1 MRKIVFLDI
10 DGTLCNDSG
19 VVPAS
24 AENAIKQAHQNGH
37 RFFLCTGR
45 SKAEI
50 PAEVLALPI
59 SGIIGAGGGYCEV
72 EGEVI
77 LHQVFDSAE
86 LKKLI
91 GFLEEHGVEYY
102 LESNQGLFA
111 SANLRSC
118 LIKLTLN
125 GLAENSVEGKEKI
138 NEIKWFLELLI
149 EDPVRIDYEDVNKL
163 SFVNHA
169 IPYEI
174 IHKKYN
180 GDFHML
186 RSTVPAFGAD
196 SGEIGIKNINKK
208 TAIEKLLAHIRQGK
222 EDCLAFGDGENDIPM
237 FEAVATGIAMSNASE
252 RLKAV
257 ADEITYSS
265 DEDGIAYMLEKMGLV

>member
-1 MRKIVFLDI
+1 M

-86 LKKLI
+86 LRKLI

-118 LIKLTLN
+118 LVKLTLN
-125 GLAENSVEGKEKI
+125 GLAENSVEGQAKI
-138 NEIKWFLELLI
+138 NEIKWFLDLLI
-149 EDPVRIDYEDVNKL
+149 EDPSRIDYEDVNKL

-169 IPYEI
+169 IPYET

>member
-125 GLAENSVEGKEKI
+125 GLAENSVEGQEKI

-208 TAIEKLLAHIRQGK
+208 TAIEKLLAHIR
-222 EDCLAFGDGENDIPM
+222 
-237 FEAVATGIAMSNASE
+237 
-252 RLKAV
+252 
-257 ADEITYSS
+257 
-265 DEDGIAYMLEKMGLV
+265 

>member
-1 MRKIVFLDI
+1 MRKIIFLDI

-50 PAEVLALPI
+50 PAEVLDLPI

-118 LIKLTLN
+118 LVKLTLN
-125 GLAENSVEGKEKI
+125 GLAENSVEGQAKI
-138 NEIKWFLELLI
+138 NEIKWFLDFLI
-149 EDPVRIDYEDVNKL
+149 EDPSRIDYEDVNKL

>member
-1 MRKIVFLDI
+1 M
-10 DGTLCNDSG
+10 
-19 VVPAS
+19 
-24 AENAIKQAHQNGH
+24 
-37 RFFLCTGR
+37 
-45 SKAEI
+45 
-50 PAEVLALPI
+50 PI

-125 GLAENSVEGKEKI
+125 GLAENSVEGQEKI

>member
-125 GLAENSVEGKEKI
+125 GLAENSV
-138 NEIKWFLELLI
+138 LI

-265 DEDGIAYMLEKMGLV
+265 DEDGIVLICWRKWGLYD

>member
-111 SANLRSC
+111 SANLRSR
-118 LIKLTLN
+118 LIELTLN
-125 GLAENSVEGKEKI
+125 GLAENSVEGQEKI
-138 NEIKWFLELLI
+138 NEINWFLELLI

-252 RLKAV
+252 RLKVV